1 MLFNTSECGAEI
13 PQRLAITRSNL
24 TRLFPPAVTHTSMLL
39 LLLSDG
45 LPLDCISNQLMHF
58 YLFLFFFLLIFH
70 VRCPLLLMLLLFSY
84 FFCLFFFFFL
94 NKLCDR
100 CTETATILPRSG
112 PADIPRASYP
122 SFRTSSGK

>member
-58 YLFLFFFLLIFH
+58 YLFLFFFSSYFS
-70 VRCPLLLMLLLFSY
+70 CPLPFVADAAAVFLFFLSV
-84 FFCLFFFFFL
+84 FFFFFKQTVRSMYR
-94 NKLCDR
+94 NSNDP
-100 CTETATILPRSG
+100 TEIRPGRYSTSVVSVLPHFIR
-112 PADIPRASYP
+112 
-122 SFRTSSGK
+122 